1 MVKTA
6 NPKVVLATLGSLG
19 DLHPFIALGRALCT
33 RGAHVVIACA
43 LEYKPKVEAA
53 GLMFCA
59 VRPSFDDMQTR
70 LRMDRAA
77 LTRAVLAQSDFLLRD
92 LIVPSVREAYED
104 MLPLVADADLVLT
117 SSLCFGAR
125 LACER
130 CAVPWIGIVLQ
141 PMMFL
146 SAFDPPVIPK
156 AEWLAR
162 VLRRLGAPATALVL
176 GVLKHAIARLLKPIH
191 ALRREIGLPA
201 TRQNPIFEGQFSAQG
216 AIALYSEVLG
226 GVRADYPRRT
236 SIAGFAWFDSDDGT
250 PPRLEPELLAFLAAG
265 PAPLVFTLGS
275 LVVHDPGSFYRESLG
290 AARRLGM
297 RAVLLVGSAAD
308 PAALRA
314 PDVCVCEYAPHS
326 LLFPRAAAITHQGGI
341 GTLAQ
346 ALRAG
351 RPQLVVP
358 FFADQLDNAAR
369 AVRLGV
375 ARSLR
380 PSNYKAAS
388 AARELQLLTMREQ
401 PRVRARDLG
410 DRLLHEDGA
419 AAAAELVM
427 NQLNSADNH

>member
-19 DLHPFIALGRALCT
+19 DLHPFIALGRALHT
-33 RGAHVVIACA
+33 RGAHVVVACA
-43 LEYKPKVEAA
+43 FEYKPKIEAA
-53 GLMFCA
+53 GLKFCA

-70 LRMDRAA
+70 LKMDRAA
-77 LTRAVLAQSDFLLRD
+77 LTRAVLAQGDFLFRE
-92 LIVPSVREAYED
+92 LIVPSVRVSYED

-130 CAVPWIGIVLQ
+130 RGVPWIGIVLQ

-146 SAFDPPVIPK
+146 SAFDPPVIPR

-162 VLRRLGAPATALVL
+162 VLRRLGAPAAALVL

-191 ALRREIGLPA
+191 ALRREIGLPV
-201 TRQNPIFEGQFSAQG
+201 TRQNPMFEGQFSEQG
-216 AIALYSEVLG
+216 AIALYSDVLG
-226 GVRADYPRRT
+226 GIRADYPRRT

-250 PPRLEPELLAFLAAG
+250 APRLEPELLAFLAAG

-290 AARRLGM
+290 AARLLGM
-297 RAVLLVGSAAD
+297 RAVLLVGTAAD

-314 PDVCVCEYAPHS
+314 ADVCVCEYAPHS

-375 ARSLR
+375 ARSLA
-380 PSNYKAAS
+380 PSQYKAGS
-388 AARELQLLTMREQ
+388 AARALRLLTTREQ
-401 PRVRARDLG
+401 PRVRASDLG

-427 NQLNSADNH
+427 NRLNSRDPH